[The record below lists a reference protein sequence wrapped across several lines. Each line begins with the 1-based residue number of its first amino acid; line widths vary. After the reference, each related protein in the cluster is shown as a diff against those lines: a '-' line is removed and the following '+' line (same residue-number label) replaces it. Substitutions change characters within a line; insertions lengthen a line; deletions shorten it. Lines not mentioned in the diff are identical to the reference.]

1 METRVRCAVLALVF
15 VLLCLSGCSGA
26 DRKQTDEFYGMGTL
40 VTVTLYGEGRAAE
53 DGFARVRALVA
64 ELEGLWSLNVET
76 SDIARLNRSDGGIP
90 DADERTVA
98 LLEKAQALC
107 AATDGNF
114 DVTLASL
121 SALWQNCG
129 DENRLPTD
137 GEIADRLAR
146 VGTGRLELSG
156 TAVGKPE
163 GVTVDL
169 GAIAKGEAVSLLI
182 RLLDGTEGLTGGL
195 VSMGSSIAVFG
206 GKPDG
211 KPFRVSVRDPK
222 DGTKTVGTLTLLP
235 GEVLSVS
242 GDYERFV
249 TIDGEP
255 YHHILDPRTGYP
267 SASGLS
273 SVAVIAED
281 GATADAL
288 STAFMVMGEKKTT
301 DFRQSGAYAFEALL
315 IRTDGTLAGTAGMPA
330 LE

>member
-1 METRVRCAVLALVF
+1 METRMKCALLALGLVF
-15 VLLCLSGCSGA
+15 LCLSGCSAA

-40 VTVTLYGEGRAAE
+40 VTVTLYGDRRAAE
-53 DGFARVRALVA
+53 EGFARVRALVA

-76 SDIARLNRSDGGIP
+76 SDTARLNRSDCGIP
-90 DADERTVA
+90 DADGRTVA

-114 DVTLASL
+114 DITLASL
-121 SALWQNCG
+121 SALWQTCG
-129 DENRLPTD
+129 EENRLPTD
-137 GEIADRLAR
+137 GEIADRLALI
-146 VGTGRLELSG
+146 GTDRLELSG
-156 TAVGKPE
+156 TSIGKPE

-169 GAIAKGEAVSLLI
+169 GAIAKGEAVAMLI

-195 VSMGSSIAVFG
+195 VSMGSCVAVFG

-222 DGTKTVGTLTLLP
+222 DSTKTVGTLTLLP
-235 GEVLSVS
+235 GQILSVS

-249 TIDGEP
+249 TIGGET

-288 STAFMVMGEKKTT
+288 STAFMVMGEEKTM
-301 DFRQSGAYAFEALL
+301 DFRQAGVYTFEAIL
-315 IRTDGTLAGTAGMPA
+315 IRTDGTVTGTAGIGA